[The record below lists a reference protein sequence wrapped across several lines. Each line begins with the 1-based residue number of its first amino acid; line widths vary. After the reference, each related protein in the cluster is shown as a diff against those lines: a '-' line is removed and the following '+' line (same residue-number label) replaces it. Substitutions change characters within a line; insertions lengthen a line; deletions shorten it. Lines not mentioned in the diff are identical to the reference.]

1 MTDHSNAAASAI
13 PNPLLVD
20 QLARA
25 FDAVGILVSQVTAE
39 QCSNPTPCTEWDVR
53 RLLDHVIGLNRMFT
67 ALLLDAPPPL
77 RAATDHAEEDPVTA
91 YRDTSADLLSAFG
104 QPGVLE
110 RQYRGPLGTASGAER
125 LQIRLYDL
133 LAHGWDL
140 SRATGQLVNLPDD
153 LVEPSLAFAQVQL
166 AEQRREGR
174 FAPAQTVNEN
184 AAAIERL
191 AAFLGRTVAWS

>member
-1 MTDHSNAAASAI
+1 MTDPSNAAASAP

-25 FDAVGILVSQVTAE
+25 FDAVGVLVSRVRADQW
-39 QCSNPTPCTEWDVR
+39 SDPTPCTEWDVR
-53 RLLDHVIGLNRMFT
+53 RLLDHVIGLNRIFT
-67 ALLLDAPPPL
+67 ALLRDEPPPV
-77 RAATDHAEEDPVTA
+77 RPATDHAEEDPVTA
-91 YRDTSADLLSAFG
+91 YRDTSAALVSAFR

-110 RQYRGPLGTASGAER
+110 RQFRGPLGTASGAER

-140 SRATGQLVNLPDD
+140 SRATGQPVDLPDD
-153 LVEPSLAFAQVQL
+153 LVQPALAFAHVQL

-174 FAPAQTVNEN
+174 FAPAQTLNEN
-184 AAAIERL
+184 APAIERL

>member
-1 MTDHSNAAASAI
+1 VTEHSNAAAPAF
-13 PNPLLVD
+13 PPPLLVD

-25 FDAVGILVSQVTAE
+25 FDAVGVLVSHVKADQW
-39 QCSNPTPCTEWDVR
+39 SDPTPCPEWDVR
-53 RLLDHVIGLNRMFT
+53 RLLDHVIGLNRIFT

-77 RAATDHAEEDPVTA
+77 RATTDHAEEHPTVA
-91 YRDTSADLLSAFG
+91 YRETSAALLSAFG
-104 QPGVLE
+104 QPGVLD
-110 RQYRGPLGTASGAER
+110 RQFRGPLGTASGADR

-140 SRATGQLVNLPDD
+140 SRATGQPVDLPDD
-153 LVEPSLAFAQVQL
+153 LVEPSLLFARAQL

-174 FAPAQTVNEN
+174 FAPAQSINRN

-191 AAFLGRTVAWS
+191 AAFLGRAGAGS